1 MSKWL
6 NKAAALSL
14 CGALALVA
22 CSRDSPV
29 VSTGRGGEKGVA
41 IPDAKLH
48 AAIASALGKASNALI
63 TADEMATLTRLDAPN
78 SGIRDLTGLEFA
90 TSLTRLNLG
99 IDKVEGRY
107 VNSNDISDLTP
118 LAGLANLTWLT
129 LTNTGVSDLT
139 PLAGLTN
146 LTRLSLGR
154 NSVADLTPLAGL
166 TNLTELWLWN
176 NNLSD
181 LTPLAGLT
189 SLTQLILSNTG
200 VSDLTPLAGLTNLT
214 ELSLGDNS
222 VADLTPLAG
231 LTSLTSLSLG
241 DNSVADLTP
250 LAGLTSLTWLSLYNN
265 SVSDLTP
272 LTGLIHLTGLQLDS
286 NSISDL
292 TPLADLTSLTGLSL
306 YNNSISDL
314 TPLAGLTSLIWL
326 RLDSNSI
333 SDLTPLAGLTNLI
346 RLYLNANSISD
357 LTPLVGLTNL
367 ATLWLG
373 DNSIADLTPLAEL
386 TNLTELRL
394 ENNNI
399 SDIAPLVENTGL
411 GIGNWIDVQGNPLSD
426 ASINTHIPALQARGV
441 ISDGDGEETPVA
453 IPDAKL
459 HAAIANELGKAS
471 NAPTTAS
478 EMATLSHLF
487 ALDSDILELTGL
499 EYAINLTTLQL
510 YNNRVSDLT
519 PLAGLTNLIRLHLRL
534 NSMSDLTPFAGLTNL
549 TTLYLYN
556 NNVSDLTPLA
566 GLTNLTTLELSFNAV
581 SDLTPLAGLTNL
593 TTLELG
599 RNSIADLTPLAGLT
613 NLTALQLYNSFV
625 SDLTPLAGLTNLTE
639 LHLYGNRI
647 SNSDLTHL
655 AGLTNLTAL
664 QLGFNGVS
672 DLTPLAGLTNLT
684 ELEIEDNAITDLT
697 PLAGL
702 TNLITLELGNNE
714 ISELPVGVF
723 AGFANLETLSLSRNP
738 GAPFAFTLELERT
751 DAANRLAPSPADVAV
766 QLAEGAPFDIT
777 VALSVH
783 NGSASVAS
791 LTIGAGD
798 TASTPAHVTAIGGS
812 STATH
817 VVLDHAPQI
826 PSGFTGIEVR
836 TGNPLVLFAES
847 DDHFPVAE
855 GEIPPHILQVGGPKP
870 TLDVTEYFSD
880 ADGDELVYSVSSND
894 DHLVGTRVNAGLLTL
909 IPRAEGYTSLVVT
922 ATDSNGWSA
931 AQDLAVTV
939 LPTPDPR
946 SFDIDL
952 VFVGPVT
959 ADTRSAALQAAKRW
973 TEVITGDLPDVPVP
987 DNSVL
992 CLPVEQRFFGTIDD
1006 LVVFVAVESLTGA
1019 SGHGGLCNWRADSSL
1034 PYMGYSVLDTEL
1046 VARGREY
1053 VAGVTLHEIGHA
1065 LGFGPLWHDFGFL
1078 QDSGGADPHFNG
1090 PLAIE
1095 AFDAA
1100 GGTNYTAGAK
1110 VPVSA
1115 GGGHWRFGGELMG
1128 VGGSALSAITVQ
1140 SLADL
1145 GYVVDV
1151 SQADPFQLPSTAKA
1165 IADQGLDLRD
1175 DILQGPIRVA
1185 DENGHIVRVIHP

>member
-1 MSKWL
+1 MPKWL

-22 CSRDSPV
+22 CGGDSPV
-29 VSTGRGGEKGVA
+29 VSTGRAGKGGVA

-48 AAIASALGKASNALI
+48 AAIASALGKASNALV
-63 TADEMATLTRLDAPN
+63 TADGMATLTRLDAPN

-99 IDKVEGRY
+99 IDKVEDKY

-118 LAGLANLTWLT
+118 LTELTNLTRLSLGDNSIADLT
-129 LTNTGVSDLT
+129 PLTGLTNLTTLWLDDNSISDLT

-146 LTRLSLGR
+146 LATLWLDD
-154 NSVADLTPLAGL
+154 NSIADLTPLAGL
-166 TNLTELWLWN
+166 TNLTWLT
-176 NNLSD
+176 
-181 LTPLAGLT
+181 LT
-189 SLTQLILSNTG
+189 NTN
-200 VSDLTPLAGLTNLT
+200 VPDLTPLAGLTNLT
-214 ELSLGDNS
+214 DLSLGDNS
-222 VADLTPLAG
+222 IADLSPLAG
-231 LTSLTSLSLG
+231 LTSLI
-241 DNSVADLTP
+241 
-250 LAGLTSLTWLSLYNN
+250 WLSLYNN
-265 SVSDLTP
+265 SL
-272 LTGLIHLTGLQLDS
+272 
-286 NSISDL
+286 
-292 TPLADLTSLTGLSL
+292 
-306 YNNSISDL
+306 SDL

-326 RLDSNSI
+326 RLDDNSI
-333 SDLTPLAGLTNLI
+333 SDLTPLAGLTNLTELRLENNNISDIAALASLTSLI
-346 RLYLNANSISD
+346 RLYLNANSIAD
-357 LTPLVGLTNL
+357 LTPLTGLTNL
-367 ATLWLG
+367 TTLWLG
-373 DNSIADLTPLAEL
+373 DNSISDLTPLAGL

-411 GIGNWIDVQGNPLSD
+411 GIGNWIDVRGNPLSD
-426 ASINTHIPALQARGV
+426 TSINAHIPALQARGV
-441 ISDGDGEETPVA
+441 ISDDDGGETPVA

-471 NAPTTAS
+471 NAPITAS
-478 EMATLSHLF
+478 EMATLNHLF
-487 ALDSDILELTGL
+487 AFDSDIRELTGL

-510 YNNRVSDLT
+510 GRNDVSDLT
-519 PLAGLTNLIRLHLRL
+519 PLT
-534 NSMSDLTPFAGLTNL
+534 GLTNL
-549 TTLYLYN
+549 TALYLYGN
-556 NNVSDLTPLA
+556 RISNS
-566 GLTNLTTLELSFNAV
+566 NLTH
-581 SDLTPLAGLTNL
+581 LAGLTNL

-599 RNSIADLTPLAGLT
+599 FNG
-613 NLTALQLYNSFV
+613 V

-639 LHLYGNRI
+639 LEIEVNAI
-647 SNSDLTHL
+647 TDLTPL
-655 AGLTNLTAL
+655 AGLTNLITL
-664 QLGFNGVS
+664 ELGFNEIS

-697 PLAGL
+697 PLTGL
-702 TNLITLELGNNE
+702 TNLITLKLGDNS

-723 AGFANLETLSLSRNP
+723 AGFANLKTLNLARNP

-751 DAANRLAPSPADVAV
+751 DTANRLAPSPADVAV
-766 QLAEGAPFDIT
+766 QLAEGAPFEIA

-791 LTIGAGD
+791 LIIDAGD
-798 TASTPAHVTAIGGS
+798 TASAPAHVTATSGP

-817 VVLDHAPQI
+817 VVLDHVPQI
-826 PSGFTGIEVR
+826 PNGFTGVEVR
-836 TGNPLVLFAES
+836 TGSPLVLFAES

-870 TLDVTEYFSD
+870 ALDVTKYFSD
-880 ADGDELVYSVSSND
+880 ADGDELVYSVTSDD
-894 DHLVGTRVNAGLLTL
+894 DHLVGNRVNAGVITL
-909 IPRAEGYTSLVVT
+909 IPRAEGYASVVVT

-931 AQDLAVTV
+931 SQALAITV
-939 LPTPDPR
+939 LPAPDPR

-959 ADTRSAALQAAKRW
+959 ADTRSATLQMAKRW

-987 DNSVL
+987 DKSVQCIL
-992 CLPVEQRFFGTIDD
+992 AEPVEHRFFGTVDD
-1006 LVVFVAVESLTGA
+1006 LVVFAEVAPLTRAWGY
-1019 SGHGGLCNWRADSSL
+1019 GNLCGWRDGSSL
-1034 PYMGYSVLDTEL
+1034 PYMGYIILDTEIA
-1046 VARGREY
+1046 ARGGESL
-1053 VAGVTLHEIGHA
+1053 AGVILHEIGHA
-1065 LGFGPLWHDFGFL
+1065 LGFGSLWNHLGFL

-1110 VPVSA
+1110 VPVDA
-1115 GGGHWRFGGELMG
+1115 YETHWRFGGELMG
-1128 VGGSALSAITVQ
+1128 AGGSALSAITVQ

-1151 SQADPFQLPSTAKA
+1151 SQADPFQLPSSAKA
-1165 IADQGLDLRD
+1165 VADKGLDLRN

-1185 DENGHIVRVIHP
+1185 DENGHIVRVIRP

>member
-1 MSKWL
+1 M
-6 NKAAALSL
+6 
-14 CGALALVA
+14 
-22 CSRDSPV
+22 
-29 VSTGRGGEKGVA
+29 
-41 IPDAKLH
+41 
-48 AAIASALGKASNALI
+48 
-63 TADEMATLTRLDAPN
+63 
-78 SGIRDLTGLEFA
+78 
-90 TSLTRLNLG
+90 
-99 IDKVEGRY
+99 
-107 VNSNDISDLTP
+107 
-118 LAGLANLTWLT
+118 
-129 LTNTGVSDLT
+129 
-139 PLAGLTN
+139 
-146 LTRLSLGR
+146 
-154 NSVADLTPLAGL
+154 
-166 TNLTELWLWN
+166 
-176 NNLSD
+176 
-181 LTPLAGLT
+181 
-189 SLTQLILSNTG
+189 
-200 VSDLTPLAGLTNLT
+200 
-214 ELSLGDNS
+214 
-222 VADLTPLAG
+222 
-231 LTSLTSLSLG
+231 
-241 DNSVADLTP
+241 
-250 LAGLTSLTWLSLYNN
+250 
-265 SVSDLTP
+265 TP

-333 SDLTPLAGLTNLI
+333 SDLTPLAELANLTELRLENNNISDLTPLAGLTNLI

-373 DNSIADLTPLAEL
+373 DNSISDLTPLAEL

-394 ENNNI
+394 ENNSI

-411 GIGNWIDVQGNPLSD
+411 GIGNWIDVRGNPLSD

-459 HAAIANELGKAS
+459 HAAIANELGKAN
-471 NAPTTAS
+471 NAPITAS

-519 PLAGLTNLIRLHLRL
+519 PLAGLTNLISLHLRR
-534 NSMSDLTPFAGLTNL
+534 NSIA
-549 TTLYLYN
+549 
-556 NNVSDLTPLA
+556 DLTPLA

-593 TTLELG
+593 TELEIED
-599 RNSIADLTPLAGLT
+599 NAITDLTPLAGLT
-613 NLTALQLYNSFV
+613 SLTTLQFGFNAV

-647 SNSDLTHL
+647 SNSDLTPL
-655 AGLTNLTAL
+655 AGLTNLTTL
-664 QLGFNGVS
+664 ELSFNAVS

-702 TNLITLELGNNE
+702 TNLITLELGNND
-714 ISELPVGVF
+714 ISKLPVGMF
-723 AGFANLETLSLSRNP
+723 AGFANLETLNLARNP
-738 GAPFAFTLELERT
+738 GAPFAFTLELKRT
-751 DAANRLAPSPADVAV
+751 DTADQLAPSPADVAV
-766 QLAEGAPFDIT
+766 QLAEGAPFEIT

-798 TASTPAHVTAIGGS
+798 TASVPAHVTAIGGS
-812 STATH
+812 PTATH

-826 PSGFTGIEVR
+826 PSGFTGIEIR

-880 ADGDELVYSVSSND
+880 ADGDELVYSVPSND
-894 DHLVGTRVNAGLLTL
+894 GSLVGTRVNAGLLTL
-909 IPRAEGYTSLVVT
+909 IPRAEGYTSVVVT
-922 ATDSNGWSA
+922 ATDSNGWNASQA
-931 AQDLAVTV
+931 LAVTV

-992 CLPVEQRFFGTIDD
+992 CMPVEQRFFGTIDD

-1053 VAGVTLHEIGHA
+1053 VAGVPLHEIGHA

-1115 GGGHWRFGGELMG
+1115 DEGHWRFGGELMG
-1128 VGGSALSAITVQ
+1128 AGSALSAITVQ

-1151 SQADPFQLPSTAKA
+1151 SQADPFQLPSSAKA

>member
-1 MSKWL
+1 MRKWL

-22 CSRDSPV
+22 CGGDSPV
-29 VSTGRGGEKGVA
+29 ASTGRGGEGGVA

-48 AAIASALGKASNALI
+48 AAIASALGKESNALI

-90 TSLTRLNLG
+90 TSLTRLHLG

-118 LAGLANLTWLT
+118 LAGLTNLTQLI

-146 LTRLSLGR
+146 LTWLSLGD
-154 NSVADLTPLAGL
+154 NSIVDLTPLTGLTNLTWLSLGDNSIVDLTPLTGL
-166 TNLTELWLWN
+166 TNLTELWLEN
-176 NNLSD
+176 
-181 LTPLAGLT
+181 
-189 SLTQLILSNTG
+189 
-200 VSDLTPLAGLTNLT
+200 
-214 ELSLGDNS
+214 
-222 VADLTPLAG
+222 
-231 LTSLTSLSLG
+231 
-241 DNSVADLTP
+241 
-250 LAGLTSLTWLSLYNN
+250 
-265 SVSDLTP
+265 
-272 LTGLIHLTGLQLDS
+272 
-286 NSISDL
+286 
-292 TPLADLTSLTGLSL
+292 
-306 YNNSISDL
+306 
-314 TPLAGLTSLIWL
+314 
-326 RLDSNSI
+326 NSI

-346 RLYLNANSISD
+346 RLYLNANSILD
-357 LTPLVGLTNL
+357 LTPLAGLTNL
-367 ATLWLG
+367 TDLTLTNTSIADLTPLAG
-373 DNSIADLTPLAEL
+373 LTSLTGLFLDDNSIADLTPLAGLTSLTALSLYNTSVSDLTPLTGL
-386 TNLTELRL
+386 TNLTWLRL
-394 ENNNI
+394 GGNSILDLTPLAGLTNLTWLRLSDNSILDLTPLAGLTSLTGLELGDNAI

-411 GIGNWIDVQGNPLSD
+411 GIGNWIDVRGNPLSD
-426 ASINTHIPALQARGV
+426 TSINTHIPALQARGV

-471 NAPTTAS
+471 NSPITVS
-478 EMATLSHLF
+478 EMATLRHLF
-487 ALDSDILELTGL
+487 ALDSDIRELTGL
-499 EYAINLTTLQL
+499 EYAINLTALQL
-510 YNNRVSDLT
+510 GRNT
-519 PLAGLTNLIRLHLRL
+519 
-534 NSMSDLTPFAGLTNL
+534 
-549 TTLYLYN
+549 
-556 NNVSDLTPLA
+556 VSDLTPLA
-566 GLTNLTTLELSFNAV
+566 GLTNLTDLWLRNNSLS
-581 SDLTPLAGLTNL
+581 
-593 TTLELG
+593 
-599 RNSIADLTPLAGLT
+599 DLTPLAGLT
-613 NLTALQLYNSFV
+613 NLTALQLGRNTV
-625 SDLTPLAGLTNLTE
+625 SNLTPLTGLTNLIT
-639 LHLYGNRI
+639 LGLSFNTV
-647 SNSDLTHL
+647 SN
-655 AGLTNLTAL
+655 
-664 QLGFNGVS
+664 
-672 DLTPLAGLTNLT
+672 LTPLTGLTNLT
-684 ELEIEDNAITDLT
+684 ELE
-697 PLAGL
+697 
-702 TNLITLELGNNE
+702 LGDNE

-723 AGFANLETLSLSRNP
+723 AGFANLKTLNLAHNP
-738 GAPFAFTLELERT
+738 GAPFAFTLELKRT
-751 DAANRLAPSPADVAV
+751 DTADQLAPSPANVAV
-766 QLAEGAPFDIT
+766 QLAEGAPFEIT

-798 TASTPAHVTAIGGS
+798 TASVPAHVTAINNS

-836 TGNPLVLFAES
+836 IGSPLVLFAES

-855 GEIPPHILQVGGPKP
+855 EEIPPHILQVGGPKP

-894 DHLVGTRVNAGLLTL
+894 DRLVGTRVNAGVITL
-909 IPRAEGYTSLVVT
+909 IPRAEGYASAVVT

-931 AQDLAVTV
+931 SQAFAVTV
-939 LPTPDPR
+939 LPAPDPR

-959 ADTRSAALQAAKRW
+959 ADTRSAALQMAKRW

-992 CLPVEQRFFGTIDD
+992 CMPVEQRFFGTIDD
-1006 LVVFVAVESLTGA
+1006 LVVFVAVEPLTGA

-1046 VARGREY
+1046 VARGGESLAR
-1053 VAGVTLHEIGHA
+1053 VILHEIGHA
-1065 LGFGPLWHDFGFL
+1065 LGFGPLWHDSGFL
-1078 QDSGGADPHFNG
+1078 QDSGGVDPHFND

-1110 VPVSA
+1110 VPVAAS
-1115 GGGHWRFGGELMG
+1115 GGHWRFGGELMG
-1128 VGGSALSAITVQ
+1128 AGSALSAITVQ

-1151 SQADPFQLPSTAKA
+1151 SQADPFRLPSSAKA
-1165 IADQGLDLRD
+1165 VADQDLGFQPPSTG
-1175 DILQGPIRVA
+1175 IHCVKSLHGP
-1185 DENGHIVRVIHP
+1185 

>member
-1 MSKWL
+1 MPKWL
-6 NKAAALSL
+6 NKAAALIV

-22 CSRDSPV
+22 CGRDSPV
-29 VSTGRGGEKGVA
+29 VSTGRAGKGGVA

-48 AAIASALGKASNALI
+48 AAIASALGKESNALI
-63 TADEMATLTRLDAPN
+63 TADEMATLTRFDAPN

-90 TSLTRLNLG
+90 TSLTRLHLG
-99 IDKVEGRY
+99 IDKVEGKY

-118 LAGLANLTWLT
+118 LAGLTNLTRLT
-129 LTNTGVSDLT
+129 LTNTGVSNLT

-154 NSVADLTPLAGL
+154 NSIADLTPLVGL
-166 TNLTELWLWN
+166 TSLTWLSLGEN
-176 NNLSD
+176 SVSD
-181 LTPLAGLT
+181 ITPLAGLT
-189 SLTQLILSNTG
+189 SLTDLSLSNNSISDLTPLVG
-200 VSDLTPLAGLTNLT
+200 LTNLTWLSLSENSVSDLIPLAGLTNLT
-214 ELSLGDNS
+214 
-222 VADLTPLAG
+222 
-231 LTSLTSLSLG
+231 
-241 DNSVADLTP
+241 
-250 LAGLTSLTWLSLYNN
+250 WL
-265 SVSDLTP
+265 
-272 LTGLIHLTGLQLDS
+272 HL
-286 NSISDL
+286 
-292 TPLADLTSLTGLSL
+292 P
-306 YNNSISDL
+306 NNSISDL
-314 TPLAGLTSLIWL
+314 TPLAGLTSLMGL
-326 RLDSNSI
+326 GLENNSI
-333 SDLTPLAGLTNLI
+333 SDITSLAGLTNLTWLSLSENSVSDLIPLAGLTNLTELRLENNNISDLAPLAGLTNLI

-357 LTPLVGLTNL
+357 LMPLTGLTNL

-373 DNSIADLTPLAEL
+373 DNAISDLAPLAEL
-386 TNLTELRL
+386 TNLAELRL

-399 SDIAPLVENTGL
+399 SNLAPLVENTGL
-411 GIGNWIDVQGNPLSD
+411 GIGNWIDVRGNPLSD
-426 ASINTHIPALQARGV
+426 TSTNTHIPALQARGV

-471 NAPTTAS
+471 NAPITAS

-510 YNNRVSDLT
+510 YNNGVSDLT
-519 PLAGLTNLIRLHLRL
+519 PLAGLTNLISLHLR
-534 NSMSDLTPFAGLTNL
+534 
-549 TTLYLYN
+549 
-556 NNVSDLTPLA
+556 
-566 GLTNLTTLELSFNAV
+566 
-581 SDLTPLAGLTNL
+581 
-593 TTLELG
+593 

-613 NLTALQLYNSFV
+613 NLTTLYLYNNRV
-625 SDLTPLAGLTNLTE
+625 SDLTPIAGLTNLTTLQLGFNTVSDLMPLAE
-639 LHLYGNRI
+639 LTNLTALHLYGNRI

-655 AGLTNLTAL
+655 AGLTNLTTL
-664 QLGFNGVS
+664 QLGFNTVS

-684 ELEIEDNAITDLT
+684 TLEIEDNAITDLT

-702 TNLITLELGNNE
+702 TNLITLELGDNE
-714 ISELPVGVF
+714 ISEVPVGMF
-723 AGFANLETLSLSRNP
+723 ADFANLETLNLARNP
-738 GAPFAFTLELERT
+738 GTPFAFTLELERI

-766 QLAEGAPFDIT
+766 QLAEGAPFEIT

-798 TASTPAHVTAIGGS
+798 TASVPAHVTAINSS

-836 TGNPLVLFAES
+836 TGSPLVLFAES

-880 ADGDELVYSVSSND
+880 ADGDELVYSVTSND
-894 DHLVGTRVNAGLLTL
+894 DHLVGTRVNTGLLTL
-909 IPRAEGYTSLVVT
+909 IPRAEGYTSVVVT

-931 AQDLAVTV
+931 SQDLAVTV

-952 VFVGPVT
+952 VFVGPAT

-987 DNSVL
+987 ENSVQ
-992 CLPVEQRFFGTIDD
+992 CLSVEHRFFGTIDD

-1090 PLAIE
+1090 PLALE

-1115 GGGHWRFGGELMG
+1115 DEGHWRFGGEIMG
-1128 VGGSALSAITVQ
+1128 AGGSALSAITVQ

-1151 SQADPFQLPSTAKA
+1151 SQADPFQLPSSAKA
-1165 IADQGLDLRD
+1165 VADQGLDLRD

-1185 DENGHIVRVIHP
+1185 DEDGHIVRVIHP

>member
-1 MSKWL
+1 MPKWL
-6 NKAAALSL
+6 NKAAALSV
-14 CGALALVA
+14 CSALALVA
-22 CSRDSPV
+22 CGGDSPV
-29 VSTGRGGEKGVA
+29 VSTGRGGERGFA

-48 AAIASALGKASNALI
+48 AAIAGALGKESNALI

-90 TSLTRLNLG
+90 TSLTRLHLG

-129 LTNTGVSDLT
+129 LTDTGVSDLT
-139 PLAGLTN
+139 PLAALTN
-146 LTRLSLGR
+146 LTRLSLGD
-154 NSVADLTPLAGL
+154 NSIVDLTPLAGLTSMITLELSDNSIADLTPLAGL
-166 TNLTELWLWN
+166 TNLTQLILSNNSISDLTPLVGLTNLTWLSLGGN
-176 NNLSD
+176 SVSD

-189 SLTQLILSNTG
+189 SLTDLSLSN
-200 VSDLTPLAGLTNLT
+200 
-214 ELSLGDNS
+214 NS
-222 VADLTPLAG
+222 I
-231 LTSLTSLSLG
+231 S
-241 DNSVADLTP
+241 DLTP
-250 LAGLTSLTWLSLYNN
+250 LAGLTSLTWLSLGEN

-272 LTGLIHLTGLQLDS
+272 LAELTNLTALFLS
-286 NSISDL
+286 N
-292 TPLADLTSLTGLSL
+292 T
-306 YNNSISDL
+306 NVSDL
-314 TPLAGLTSLIWL
+314 TPLAGLTSLMGLGLENNSISDITPL
-326 RLDSNSI
+326 TSLISLTTLELGDNSI
-333 SDLTPLAGLTNLI
+333 SDLISLAGLTNLTELRLENNNISDITPLAGLTNLI

-357 LTPLVGLTNL
+357 LTPLTGLTNL

-373 DNSIADLTPLAEL
+373 DNEISDLIPLAEL

-394 ENNNI
+394 ENNSI

-411 GIGNWIDVQGNPLSD
+411 GIGNWIDVRGNPLSD
-426 ASINTHIPALQARGV
+426 TSINTHIPALQARGV
-441 ISDGDGEETPVA
+441 ISDGDGGEAPVA

-471 NAPTTAS
+471 NAPITAS

-487 ALDSDILELTGL
+487 ALDSDIRELTGL

-510 YNNRVSDLT
+510 YNNHISDLT
-519 PLAGLTNLIRLHLRL
+519 PLAGLTNLIRLHLRH
-534 NSMSDLTPFAGLTNL
+534 
-549 TTLYLYN
+549 
-556 NNVSDLTPLA
+556 
-566 GLTNLTTLELSFNAV
+566 
-581 SDLTPLAGLTNL
+581 
-593 TTLELG
+593 
-599 RNSIADLTPLAGLT
+599 NSIADLTPLAGLT
-613 NLTALQLYNSFV
+613 NLTTLYLYNNRVSDLTPLAGLTNMITLELGDNTV

-655 AGLTNLTAL
+655 AGLTNLTTL

-723 AGFANLETLSLSRNP
+723 AGFANLETLNLARNP

-751 DAANRLAPSPADVAV
+751 DTANRLTPSPADVAV
-766 QLAEGAPFDIT
+766 QLAEGAPFEIT

-791 LTIGAGD
+791 LTIDAGN
-798 TASTPAHVTAIGGS
+798 TASAPAHIAATSGS

-836 TGNPLVLFAES
+836 TGSPLVLFAES

-880 ADGDELVYSVSSND
+880 ADGDKLVYSITSND
-894 DHLVGTRVNAGLLTL
+894 DHLVGTRVNARVITLT
-909 IPRAEGYTSLVVT
+909 PRAEGYASLVVT
-922 ATDSNGWSA
+922 ATDPNGWSA
-931 AQDLAVTV
+931 SQDLAVTV

-952 VFVGPVT
+952 VFVGPAT

-987 DNSVL
+987 ENSVQ
-992 CLPVEQRFFGTIDD
+992 CLPVEHRFFGTIDD

-1046 VARGREY
+1046 VAWGREY

-1065 LGFGPLWHDFGFL
+1065 LGFGPLWHNFGFL

-1115 GGGHWRFGGELMG
+1115 DEGHWRFGGELMG
-1128 VGGSALSAITVQ
+1128 SGGSALSAITVQ

-1151 SQADPFQLPSTAKA
+1151 SQADPFQLPSSAKA
-1165 IADQGLDLRD
+1165 VADQGLNLRN

-1185 DENGHIVRVIHP
+1185 DENGRVVRVIPP

>member
-1 MSKWL
+1 MPKWL
-6 NKAAALSL
+6 NKAATLSL
-14 CGALALVA
+14 CSALALVT
-22 CSRDSPV
+22 CGRDSPV
-29 VSTGRGGEKGVA
+29 VSTGGAGKGQFA

-48 AAIASALGKASNALI
+48 AAIASALGKESNALI

-90 TSLTRLNLG
+90 TSLTRLNFG

-107 VNSNDISDLTP
+107 VNSNNISDLTP
-118 LAGLANLTWLT
+118 LAGLTNLTRLT

-146 LTRLSLGR
+146 LTRLSLGD
-154 NSVADLTPLAGL
+154 NSIADLMPLAGLANLTRLSLGDNSIADLTPLAGL
-166 TNLTELWLWN
+166 TNLTDLWLWDN
-176 NNLSD
+176 GFSDLTPLAGLTNLTGLWLDDNSISD

-189 SLTQLILSNTG
+189 SLT
-200 VSDLTPLAGLTNLT
+200 DLTLTN
-214 ELSLGDNS
+214 
-222 VADLTPLAG
+222 
-231 LTSLTSLSLG
+231 TSIS
-241 DNSVADLTP
+241 DLTP
-250 LAGLTSLTWLSLYNN
+250 LAGLTSLTWL
-265 SVSDLTP
+265 
-272 LTGLIHLTGLQLDS
+272 GLDD

-292 TPLADLTSLTGLSL
+292 TPLASLTNLTGLSL
-306 YNNSISDL
+306 SNTSISDLTPLAGLTSLTWLGLDRNSISDL
-314 TPLAGLTSLIWL
+314 TPLAGLTSLIAL
-326 RLDSNSI
+326 ELGGNRVSDLIPLASLTNLTEMRLENNNI
-333 SDLTPLAGLTNLI
+333 SDITALTSLTSLI
-346 RLYLNANSISD
+346 RLYLNANSIAD
-357 LTPLVGLTNL
+357 LTPLAGLTNL

-373 DNSIADLTPLAEL
+373 DNSISDLTPLAEL

-399 SDIAPLVENTGL
+399 SDLAPLVENAGL
-411 GIGNWIDVQGNPLSD
+411 GIGNWIDVRGNPLSD
-426 ASINTHIPALQARGV
+426 ASINTYIPALQARGV
-441 ISDGDGEETPVA
+441 ISDGDGGETPVA

-471 NAPTTAS
+471 NAPITAS

-487 ALDSDILELTGL
+487 ALDSDIRELTGL
-499 EYAINLTTLQL
+499 EYAINLTALQL
-510 YNNRVSDLT
+510 GFND
-519 PLAGLTNLIRLHLRL
+519 
-534 NSMSDLTPFAGLTNL
+534 
-549 TTLYLYN
+549 
-556 NNVSDLTPLA
+556 VSDLTPLA
-566 GLTNLTTLELSFNAV
+566 GLTNLTTLEIRGNFV
-581 SDLTPLAGLTNL
+581 SDLTPLTGLTNLTVLYLYGNRIPNSNLTHLAGLTNL

-599 RNSIADLTPLAGLT
+599 
-613 NLTALQLYNSFV
+613 
-625 SDLTPLAGLTNLTE
+625 
-639 LHLYGNRI
+639 
-647 SNSDLTHL
+647 
-655 AGLTNLTAL
+655 
-664 QLGFNGVS
+664 FNGIS

-702 TNLITLELGNNE
+702 TNLITLELGFNE
-714 ISELPVGVF
+714 IPDLTPLAGLTNLTTLEIEDNAITDLTPLTGLTNLITLKLGDNSISELPVGVF
-723 AGFANLETLSLSRNP
+723 TGFANLKTLNLARNP

-751 DAANRLAPSPADVAV
+751 DTANRLAPSPADVAV
-766 QLAEGAPFDIT
+766 QLAEGAPFEIT

-791 LTIGAGD
+791 LTIDAGD
-798 TASTPAHVTAIGGS
+798 TASAPAHVTATSGP

-826 PSGFTGIEVR
+826 PSGFTGVEVR
-836 TGNPLVLFAES
+836 TGSPLVLFAES

-870 TLDVTEYFSD
+870 ALDVTKYFSD
-880 ADGDELVYSVSSND
+880 ADGDELVYSVTSDD
-894 DHLVGTRVNAGLLTL
+894 DHLVGNRVNAGVITL
-909 IPRAEGYTSLVVT
+909 IPRSEGYASVVVT

-931 AQDLAVTV
+931 SQDLAVTV

-959 ADTRSAALQAAKRW
+959 ADTRSATLQMAKRW

-987 DNSVL
+987 DKSVQCIL
-992 CLPVEQRFFGTIDD
+992 AEPVEHRFFGTVDD
-1006 LVVFVAVESLTGA
+1006 LVVFAEVAPLTRAWGY
-1019 SGHGGLCNWRADSSL
+1019 GNLCGWRDGSSL
-1034 PYMGYSVLDTEL
+1034 PYMGYIILDTEIA
-1046 VARGREY
+1046 ARGGESLAP
-1053 VAGVTLHEIGHA
+1053 VILHEIGHA
-1065 LGFGPLWHDFGFL
+1065 LGFGSLWNHLGFL
-1078 QDSGGADPHFNG
+1078 QDSGRADPHFNG

-1110 VPVSA
+1110 VPVDA
-1115 GGGHWRFGGELMG
+1115 YETHWRFGGELMG
-1128 VGGSALSAITVQ
+1128 AGGSALSAITVQ

-1151 SQADPFQLPSTAKA
+1151 SQADPFQLPSSAKA
-1165 IADQGLDLRD
+1165 VADQSLDLRN

-1185 DENGHIVRVIHP
+1185 DEDGHIVRVIHP

>member
-1 MSKWL
+1 M
-6 NKAAALSL
+6 

-22 CSRDSPV
+22 CGRDSPV
-29 VSTGRGGEKGVA
+29 VSTGRAGKGGVA

-48 AAIASALGKASNALI
+48 AAIASALGKESNALI
-63 TADEMATLTRLDAPN
+63 TADEMATLTRFDAPN

-90 TSLTRLNLG
+90 TSLTRLHLG
-99 IDKVEGRY
+99 IDKVEGKY

-118 LAGLANLTWLT
+118 LAGLTNLTRLT
-129 LTNTGVSDLT
+129 LTNTGVSNLT

-154 NSVADLTPLAGL
+154 NSIADLTPLVGLTNLTWLSLSENSVSDLIPLAGL
-166 TNLTELWLWN
+166 TNLTWL
-176 NNLSD
+176 
-181 LTPLAGLT
+181 
-189 SLTQLILSNTG
+189 
-200 VSDLTPLAGLTNLT
+200 
-214 ELSLGDNS
+214 
-222 VADLTPLAG
+222 
-231 LTSLTSLSLG
+231 
-241 DNSVADLTP
+241 
-250 LAGLTSLTWLSLYNN
+250 
-265 SVSDLTP
+265 
-272 LTGLIHLTGLQLDS
+272 HL
-286 NSISDL
+286 
-292 TPLADLTSLTGLSL
+292 P
-306 YNNSISDL
+306 NNSISDL
-314 TPLAGLTSLIWL
+314 TPLAGLTSLMGL
-326 RLDSNSI
+326 GLENNSI
-333 SDLTPLAGLTNLI
+333 SDITSLAGLTNLTWLSLSENSVSDLIPLAGLTNLTELRLENNNISDLAPLAGLTNLI

-357 LTPLVGLTNL
+357 LMPLTGLTNL

-373 DNSIADLTPLAEL
+373 DNAISDLAPLAEL
-386 TNLTELRL
+386 TNLAELRL

-399 SDIAPLVENTGL
+399 SNLAPLVENTGL
-411 GIGNWIDVQGNPLSD
+411 GIGNWIDVRGNPLSD
-426 ASINTHIPALQARGV
+426 TSTNTHIPALQARGV
-441 ISDGDGEETPVA
+441 ISDDDGEETPVA

-471 NAPTTAS
+471 NAPITAS

-510 YNNRVSDLT
+510 YNNGVSDLT
-519 PLAGLTNLIRLHLRL
+519 PLAGLTNLIRLHLRR
-534 NSMSDLTPFAGLTNL
+534 NSIADLTPLAGLTNL

-556 NNVSDLTPLA
+556 NRVSDLTPLA

-593 TTLELG
+593 TNLEIED
-599 RNSIADLTPLAGLT
+599 NAITDLTPLAGLT
-613 NLTALQLYNSFV
+613 NLTNLELSFNTV
-625 SDLTPLAGLTNLTE
+625 SDLTPLAGLTNLT
-639 LHLYGNRI
+639 N
-647 SNSDLTHL
+647 
-655 AGLTNLTAL
+655 
-664 QLGFNGVS
+664 
-672 DLTPLAGLTNLT
+672 
-684 ELEIEDNAITDLT
+684 LEIEDNAITDLT

-723 AGFANLETLSLSRNP
+723 AGFANLKTLNLAHNP
-738 GAPFAFTLELERT
+738 GVPFAFTLELKRT

-766 QLAEGAPFDIT
+766 QLAEGAPFEIT

-798 TASTPAHVTAIGGS
+798 TASVPAHVTAINSS

-836 TGNPLVLFAES
+836 TGSPLVLFAES

-880 ADGDELVYSVSSND
+880 ADGDELVYSVTSND
-894 DHLVGTRVNAGLLTL
+894 DHLVGTRVNTGLLTL
-909 IPRAEGYTSLVVT
+909 IPRAEGYTSVVVT

-931 AQDLAVTV
+931 SQDLAVTV
-939 LPTPDPR
+939 LPTPEPR

-952 VFVGPVT
+952 VFVGPAT

-992 CLPVEQRFFGTIDD
+992 CMPVEHRFFGTIDD

-1090 PLAIE
+1090 PLALE

-1115 GGGHWRFGGELMG
+1115 DEGHWRFGGEIMG
-1128 VGGSALSAITVQ
+1128 AGGSALSAITVQ

-1151 SQADPFQLPSTAKA
+1151 SQADPFQLPSSAKA
-1165 IADQGLDLRD
+1165 VADQGLDLRD

-1185 DENGHIVRVIHP
+1185 DEDGHIVRVIHP

>member
-1 MSKWL
+1 MRKWL
-6 NKAAALSL
+6 NKAAALSV
-14 CGALALVA
+14 CSALALIA
-22 CSRDSPV
+22 CGRDSPV
-29 VSTGRGGEKGVA
+29 VSTGRGGEGGVA

-48 AAIASALGKASNALI
+48 AAIAGALGKASNALI
-63 TADEMATLTRLDAPN
+63 TADEIATLTRLDAPN

-90 TSLTRLNLG
+90 TSLTRLHLG
-99 IDKVEGRY
+99 IDKVEGKY

-118 LAGLANLTWLT
+118 LAELTNLTQLI

-139 PLAGLTN
+139 PLAELTN
-146 LTRLSLGR
+146 LTRLSLGD
-154 NSVADLTPLAGL
+154 NSIVDLTPLTELTNLTWLSLGDNSIVDLTPLTGLTNLTELWLWNNSFSDSTPLAGLTNLTWLWLSDNSIADLTPLAGL
-166 TNLTELWLWN
+166 TNLT
-176 NNLSD
+176 D
-181 LTPLAGLT
+181 LT
-189 SLTQLILSNTG
+189 
-200 VSDLTPLAGLTNLT
+200 LTNT
-214 ELSLGDNS
+214 SI
-222 VADLTPLAG
+222 ADLTPLAG
-231 LTSLTSLSLG
+231 LTSLTGLFLD
-241 DNSVADLTP
+241 DNSIADLTP
-250 LAGLTSLTWLSLYNN
+250 LAGLTSLTALSLYNT

-272 LTGLIHLTGLQLDS
+272 LTGLTNLTWLRLSD
-286 NSISDL
+286 NSIL
-292 TPLADLTSLTGLSL
+292 
-306 YNNSISDL
+306 DL
-314 TPLAGLTSLIWL
+314 TPLAGLTSLTGL
-326 RLDSNSI
+326 ELGDNEI
-333 SDLTPLAGLTNLI
+333 SDLMPLAGLTNLTELRLENNNISDIAPLDGLTNLI
-346 RLYLNANSISD
+346 RLYLNANSIVD
-357 LTPLVGLTNL
+357 LTPLTGLTNL

-373 DNSIADLTPLAEL
+373 DNAISDLTPLAEL

-411 GIGNWIDVQGNPLSD
+411 GIGNWIDVRGNPLSD

-471 NAPTTAS
+471 NSPITVS

-487 ALDSDILELTGL
+487 ALDSDIRELTGL
-499 EYAINLTTLQL
+499 EYAINLTALQL
-510 YNNRVSDLT
+510 GRNT
-519 PLAGLTNLIRLHLRL
+519 
-534 NSMSDLTPFAGLTNL
+534 
-549 TTLYLYN
+549 
-556 NNVSDLTPLA
+556 VSDLTPLA
-566 GLTNLTTLELSFNAV
+566 GLTNLTDLWLRNNSLS
-581 SDLTPLAGLTNL
+581 
-593 TTLELG
+593 
-599 RNSIADLTPLAGLT
+599 DLTPLAGLT
-613 NLTALQLYNSFV
+613 NLTALQLGRNTVSNLTPLTGLTNLITLGLSFNTVSNLTPLTGLTNLTELEIEDNFV
-625 SDLTPLAGLTNLTE
+625 SDLTPLAGLTNLTA
-639 LHLYGNRI
+639 LYLYGNRI

-655 AGLTNLTAL
+655 AGLTNLTTL

-672 DLTPLAGLTNLT
+672 DLAPLAGLTNLT

-702 TNLITLELGNNE
+702 TNLITLELGDNE

-723 AGFANLETLSLSRNP
+723 AGFANLKTLNLAHNP
-738 GAPFAFTLELERT
+738 GAPFAFTLELKRT
-751 DAANRLAPSPADVAV
+751 DTADQLAPSPANVAV
-766 QLAEGAPFDIT
+766 QLAGGAPFEIT

-798 TASTPAHVTAIGGS
+798 TASVPAHVTAINNS

-836 TGNPLVLFAES
+836 TGSPLVLFAES

-894 DHLVGTRVNAGLLTL
+894 DHLVGTRVNAGVITL
-909 IPRAEGYTSLVVT
+909 IPRAEGYASAVVT
-922 ATDSNGWSA
+922 ATESNGWSA
-931 AQDLAVTV
+931 SQAFAVTV
-939 LPTPDPR
+939 LPAPDPR

-959 ADTRSAALQAAKRW
+959 ADTRSVALQMAKRW

-987 DNSVL
+987 DNSIQ
-992 CLPVEQRFFGTIDD
+992 CMPVEQRFFGTIDD
-1006 LVVFVAVESLTGA
+1006 LVVFVAVEPLTGA

-1046 VARGREY
+1046 VAWGREY

-1065 LGFGPLWHDFGFL
+1065 LGFGPLWHNSGFL
-1078 QDSGGADPHFNG
+1078 QDSGGVDPHFNG

-1110 VPVSA
+1110 VPVA
-1115 GGGHWRFGGELMG
+1115 ADGGHWRFGGELMG
-1128 VGGSALSAITVQ
+1128 AGSALSAITVQ

-1151 SQADPFQLPSTAKA
+1151 SQADPFQLPSSAKA
-1165 IADQGLDLRD
+1165 
-1175 DILQGPIRVA
+1175 VA
-1185 DENGHIVRVIHP
+1185 DKALGFQPPSTGIHCVKSLHGP

>member
-1 MSKWL
+1 MPKWL
-6 NKAAALSL
+6 NKSAALIV

-29 VSTGRGGEKGVA
+29 VSTGRGGERGVA

-48 AAIASALGKASNALI
+48 AAIASALGKESNALI
-63 TADEMATLTRLDAPN
+63 TADEMATLTDLDAPN

-90 TSLTRLNLG
+90 TSLTRLHLG
-99 IDKVEGRY
+99 TDSAEGRF

-118 LAGLANLTWLT
+118 LAGL
-129 LTNTGVSDLT
+129 
-139 PLAGLTN
+139 TN
-146 LTRLSLGR
+146 LT
-154 NSVADLTPLAGL
+154 
-166 TNLTELWLWN
+166 
-176 NNLSD
+176 
-181 LTPLAGLT
+181 
-189 SLTQLILSNTG
+189 
-200 VSDLTPLAGLTNLT
+200 
-214 ELSLGDNS
+214 
-222 VADLTPLAG
+222 
-231 LTSLTSLSLG
+231 
-241 DNSVADLTP
+241 
-250 LAGLTSLTWLSLYNN
+250 
-265 SVSDLTP
+265 
-272 LTGLIHLTGLQLDS
+272 H
-286 NSISDL
+286 
-292 TPLADLTSLTGLSL
+292 
-306 YNNSISDL
+306 
-314 TPLAGLTSLIWL
+314 
-326 RLDSNSI
+326 
-333 SDLTPLAGLTNLI
+333 
-346 RLYLNANSISD
+346 
-357 LTPLVGLTNL
+357 
-367 ATLWLG
+367 
-373 DNSIADLTPLAEL
+373 
-386 TNLTELRL
+386 
-394 ENNNI
+394 
-399 SDIAPLVENTGL
+399 
-411 GIGNWIDVQGNPLSD
+411 
-426 ASINTHIPALQARGV
+426 
-441 ISDGDGEETPVA
+441 
-453 IPDAKL
+453 
-459 HAAIANELGKAS
+459 
-471 NAPTTAS
+471 
-478 EMATLSHLF
+478 
-487 ALDSDILELTGL
+487 
-499 EYAINLTTLQL
+499 
-510 YNNRVSDLT
+510 
-519 PLAGLTNLIRLHLRL
+519 LHLH
-534 NSMSDLTPFAGLTNL
+534 
-549 TTLYLYN
+549 
-556 NNVSDLTPLA
+556 
-566 GLTNLTTLELSFNAV
+566 
-581 SDLTPLAGLTNL
+581 
-593 TTLELG
+593 

-613 NLTALQLYNSFV
+613 NLTRLSLSENSIADLTPLARLTNLTHLHLHRNSIADLTPLARLTNLTRLSLGENSIADLTPLARLTNLTTLWLWDNRV
-625 SDLTPLAGLTNLTE
+625 SDLTPLAGLTNLTT
-639 LHLYGNRI
+639 LWLWNNRVSDIAPLVGLTYLTTLQLGGNDVSDLTPIAGSTNLTTLRLYNNFVSDLTPLVGLTNLTALYLFGNRI

-655 AGLTNLTAL
+655 AGLTNLTTL
-664 QLGFNGVS
+664 QLGFNGIS

-684 ELEIEDNAITDLT
+684 KLEIEDNAITDLT
-697 PLAGL
+697 PIAEL
-702 TNLITLELGNNE
+702 TNLITLQLNHNS
-714 ISELPVGVF
+714 ISELPVGIF
-723 AGFANLETLSLSRNP
+723 AGFANLKTLNLARNP

-751 DAANRLAPSPADVAV
+751 DAANQLAPSPADVAV
-766 QLAEGAPFDIT
+766 QLAEGAPFEIT

-798 TASTPAHVTAIGGS
+798 TSSAPAHIAAISGS

-817 VVLDHAPQI
+817 VVLDYAPQI
-826 PSGFTGIEVR
+826 PSGFTGVEVR
-836 TGNPLVLFAES
+836 IGSPLVLFAES

-894 DHLVGTRVNAGLLTL
+894 GSLVGTRVNAGLLTL
-909 IPRAEGYTSLVVT
+909 IPRAEGYTSVVVT

-931 AQDLAVTV
+931 SQDLAVTV

-959 ADTRSAALQAAKRW
+959 ANTRSAALQAAKRW
-973 TEVITGDLPDVPVP
+973 TEVITGDLPDVPVL

-992 CLPVEQRFFGTIDD
+992 CMPVEQRFFGTIDD

-1128 VGGSALSAITVQ
+1128 AGGSALSAITVQ

-1165 IADQGLDLRD
+1165 VADQGLDLCN
-1175 DILQGPIRVA
+1175 DILQVPIRVA
-1185 DENGHIVRVIHP
+1185 DENGHIVRVIYP

>member
-1 MSKWL
+1 MPKWL
-6 NKAAALSL
+6 NKAATLSV
-14 CGALALVA
+14 CSALALVA
-22 CSRDSPV
+22 CGGDSPV
-29 VSTGRGGEKGVA
+29 VSNGRMKKGEVA

-48 AAIASALGKASNALI
+48 AAIANALGKESNARI

-90 TSLTRLNLG
+90 TSLTRLDLD
-99 IDKVEGRY
+99 IDKVGNKY

-118 LAGLANLTWLT
+118 LAGLTNLTTLSLGDNAIVDLTPLAGLPKLTRLSLSDNSIADLTPLAGLPNLTTLWLGENSISDLT
-129 LTNTGVSDLT
+129 PLADLTNLTTLWLSENSISDLT

-146 LTRLSLGR
+146 LTWLSLGE
-154 NSVADLTPLAGL
+154 NSI
-166 TNLTELWLWN
+166 
-176 NNLSD
+176 SD
-181 LTPLAGLT
+181 LTPLA
-189 SLTQLILSNTG
+189 
-200 VSDLTPLAGLTNLT
+200 D
-214 ELSLGDNS
+214 
-222 VADLTPLAG
+222 
-231 LTSLTSLSLG
+231 
-241 DNSVADLTP
+241 
-250 LAGLTSLTWLSLYNN
+250 LTSLTWLSLYNN

-272 LTGLIHLTGLQLDS
+272 LAELI
-286 NSISDL
+286 N
-292 TPLADLTSLTGLSL
+292 LTGLSL
-306 YNNSISDL
+306 YNNSVSDL
-314 TPLAGLTSLIWL
+314 TPLASLTSLTWL
-326 RLDSNSI
+326 RLDGNSI
-333 SDLTPLAGLTNLI
+333 SDLTSLASLTNLTTLELGDNSVSDLIPLAGLTNLTELRLENNNISDIAPLAGLTNLI

-357 LTPLVGLTNL
+357 LTPLTGLTNL

-373 DNSIADLTPLAEL
+373 DNEISDLIPLAEL
-386 TNLTELRL
+386 THLTELRL
-394 ENNNI
+394 ENNSI

-411 GIGNWIDVQGNPLSD
+411 GIGNWIDMRGNPLSD
-426 ASINTHIPALQARGV
+426 TSINTHIPALQARGV
-441 ISDGDGEETPVA
+441 ISDGDGGETPVA

-471 NAPTTAS
+471 NAPITAS

-487 ALDSDILELTGL
+487 ALDSDIRELTGL

-519 PLAGLTNLIRLHLRL
+519 PLAGLTNLTELWLRN
-534 NSMSDLTPFAGLTNL
+534 NSLSDLTPLAGLTNL
-549 TTLYLYN
+549 TRLYLYN
-556 NNVSDLTPLA
+556 NNVSDLTPLV

-593 TTLELG
+593 TTL
-599 RNSIADLTPLAGLT
+599 
-613 NLTALQLYNSFV
+613 QLYNSFV
-625 SDLTPLAGLTNLTE
+625 SDLTPLAGLTNLTA

-655 AGLTNLTAL
+655 AGLTNLTTL

-684 ELEIEDNAITDLT
+684 NLEIEDNAITDLT

-702 TNLITLELGNNE
+702 TNLITLELGDNE
-714 ISELPVGVF
+714 IPELPIGMF
-723 AGFANLETLSLSRNP
+723 AGFANLETLNLARNP
-738 GAPFAFTLELERT
+738 GAPFAFTLELERM
-751 DAANRLAPSPADVAV
+751 DAADQLAPSPADVAV
-766 QLAEGAPFDIT
+766 QLAEGAPFEIT

-791 LTIGAGD
+791 LTISAGD
-798 TASTPAHVTAIGGS
+798 TASVPTHVTAISGS

-836 TGNPLVLFAES
+836 TGSPLVLFAES

-870 TLDVTEYFSD
+870 TLDVTEFFSD

-894 DHLVGTRVNAGLLTL
+894 DHLVGTRVNAGVITL

-931 AQDLAVTV
+931 SQDLAVTV

-952 VFVGPVT
+952 VFVGPAT

-992 CLPVEQRFFGTIDD
+992 CMPVEHRFFGTIDD

-1019 SGHGGLCNWRADSSL
+1019 SGRGGLCNWRADSSL
-1034 PYMGYSVLDTEL
+1034 PYIGYSVLDTEL
-1046 VARGREY
+1046 VAWGREY

-1065 LGFGPLWHDFGFL
+1065 LGFGPLWHDSGFL

-1110 VPVSA
+1110 VPVSDDE
-1115 GGGHWRFGGELMG
+1115 GHWRFGGELMG
-1128 VGGSALSAITVQ
+1128 AGGSALSAITVQ

-1151 SQADPFQLPSTAKA
+1151 SQADPFQLPSSAKA
-1165 IADQGLDLRD
+1165 IADQGFDLRD

-1185 DENGHIVRVIHP
+1185 DEDGRIARVIHP

>member
-1 MSKWL
+1 
-6 NKAAALSL
+6 
-14 CGALALVA
+14 
-22 CSRDSPV
+22 
-29 VSTGRGGEKGVA
+29 
-41 IPDAKLH
+41 
-48 AAIASALGKASNALI
+48 
-63 TADEMATLTRLDAPN
+63 
-78 SGIRDLTGLEFA
+78 
-90 TSLTRLNLG
+90 
-99 IDKVEGRY
+99 
-107 VNSNDISDLTP
+107 DLTP
-118 LAGLANLTWLT
+118 LA
-129 LTNTGVSDLT
+129 D
-139 PLAGLTN
+139 
-146 LTRLSLGR
+146 
-154 NSVADLTPLAGL
+154 
-166 TNLTELWLWN
+166 
-176 NNLSD
+176 
-181 LTPLAGLT
+181 LT
-189 SLTQLILSNTG
+189 SLTWLSLSNTG

-214 ELSLGDNS
+214 
-222 VADLTPLAG
+222 G
-231 LTSLTSLSLG
+231 LR
-241 DNSVADLTP
+241 
-250 LAGLTSLTWLSLYNN
+250 
-265 SVSDLTP
+265 
-272 LTGLIHLTGLQLDS
+272 LDS

-292 TPLADLTSLTGLSL
+292 TPLADLTSLTWLSL
-306 YNNSISDL
+306 SNNSISDL
-314 TPLAGLTSLIWL
+314 TPLAGLTNLTGL

-333 SDLTPLAGLTNLI
+333 LDLTPLAGLANLTELRLENNNISDLTSLAGLTNLI

-373 DNSIADLTPLAEL
+373 DNSISDLTPLTGL

-394 ENNNI
+394 ENNSI

-411 GIGNWIDVQGNPLSD
+411 GIGNWIDVRSNPLSD
-426 ASINTHIPALQARGV
+426 ASINTYIPALQARGV
-441 ISDGDGEETPVA
+441 ISDGDGGETPVV

-459 HAAIANELGKAS
+459 HAAIADELGKAS
-471 NAPTTAS
+471 NAPITAS

-487 ALDSDILELTGL
+487 ALDSDIRELTGL
-499 EYAINLTTLQL
+499 EYAINLT
-510 YNNRVSDLT
+510 
-519 PLAGLTNLIRLHLRL
+519 
-534 NSMSDLTPFAGLTNL
+534 
-549 TTLYLYN
+549 
-556 NNVSDLTPLA
+556 
-566 GLTNLTTLELSFNAV
+566 
-581 SDLTPLAGLTNL
+581 
-593 TTLELG
+593 
-599 RNSIADLTPLAGLT
+599 
-613 NLTALQLYNSFV
+613 ALQLHNNFI
-625 SDLTPLAGLTNLTE
+625 SDLMPLAGLTNLTE
-639 LHLYGNRI
+639 LYLYGNRI

-655 AGLTNLTAL
+655 TGLTNLTTL
-664 QLGFNGVS
+664 QLGFNGIS
-672 DLTPLAGLTNLT
+672 DLTPLASLTNLT
-684 ELEIEDNAITDLT
+684 ELEIEDNAITDLM

-702 TNLITLELGNNE
+702 TNLITLQLGDNE
-714 ISELPVGVF
+714 ISELPVGMF
-723 AGFANLETLSLSRNP
+723 AGFANLETLNLARNP

-751 DAANRLAPSPADVAV
+751 DTANRLAPSPADVAV
-766 QLAEGAPFDIT
+766 QLAEGAPFEIT

-783 NGSASVAS
+783 NGSASVPS

-798 TASTPAHVTAIGGS
+798 TASVPAHVAATSGS

-836 TGNPLVLFAES
+836 TGSPLVLFSES

-855 GEIPPHILQVGGPKP
+855 GKIPPHILQVGGPKP

-894 DHLVGTRVNAGLLTL
+894 DHLVSTRVNAGLLTL

-931 AQDLAVTV
+931 SQDLAVTV

-987 DNSVL
+987 YNSIL
-992 CLPVEQRFFGTIDD
+992 CMPVEQRFFGTIDD

-1046 VARGREY
+1046 VAWGGESLAR
-1053 VAGVTLHEIGHA
+1053 VILHEMGHA
-1065 LGFGPLWHDFGFL
+1065 LGFGPLWHNSGFL

-1115 GGGHWRFGGELMG
+1115 DEGHWRFGGELMSS
-1128 VGGSALSAITVQ
+1128 GSALSAITVQ

-1165 IADQGLDLRD
+1165 VADQDLDLRN

-1185 DENGHIVRVIHP
+1185 DEKGHIVRVIRP